1 LPQRAESV
9 DARHH
14 QIEHD
19 DGWPLALEPARQM
32 IRVVQY
38 GNLNAAL
45 LEKGSQQVA
54 KVGIVVDE

>member
-1 LPQRAESV
+1 
-9 DARHH
+9 
-14 QIEHD
+14 
-19 DGWPLALEPARQM
+19 LEPARQM